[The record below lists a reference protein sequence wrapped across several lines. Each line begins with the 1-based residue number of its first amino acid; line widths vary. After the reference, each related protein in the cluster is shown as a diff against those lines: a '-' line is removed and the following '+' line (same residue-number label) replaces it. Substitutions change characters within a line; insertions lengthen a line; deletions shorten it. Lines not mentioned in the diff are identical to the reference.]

1 MTTQSRRRRQF
12 QLYFTLARSAR
23 NYYGNFLLCVC
34 VAYTTW
40 CHSLLSLQSGNLER
54 EREREVDDDAEASKA
69 QHRWSRHPH
78 SSAHV
83 CIPAPL
89 LQSWRSV
96 RRHSSERAR
105 DFSPKSRRRKHS
117 RHISRYTHFKFRDFT
132 SHKLS
137 KSSKTPSNQLGFQ
150 TKNWLDGV

>member
-1 MTTQSRRRRQF
+1 MTTQSRRQF

-34 VAYTTW
+34 
-40 CHSLLSLQSGNLER
+40 SLHHLMSLTPQSSVREFRKGER
-54 EREREVDDDAEASKA
+54 ERSTTTPKLRRHNTAEADT
-69 QHRWSRHPH
+69 HIVVHTYVSRLRCFR
-78 SSAHV
+78 AEEV
-83 CIPAPL
+83 WGGIAA
-89 LQSWRSV
+89 
-96 RRHSSERAR
+96 RAR

-137 KSSKTPSNQLGFQ
+137 KSSKTPSNQFLGVQ

>member
-34 VAYTTW
+34 
-40 CHSLLSLQSGNLER
+40 SLHHLMSLTPQSSVR
-54 EREREVDDDAEASKA
+54 EFRKGEREVDDDAEASEA

-96 RRHSSERAR
+96 RRHNERAR

-137 KSSKTPSNQLGFQ
+137 KSSKTPSNQFLGVQ